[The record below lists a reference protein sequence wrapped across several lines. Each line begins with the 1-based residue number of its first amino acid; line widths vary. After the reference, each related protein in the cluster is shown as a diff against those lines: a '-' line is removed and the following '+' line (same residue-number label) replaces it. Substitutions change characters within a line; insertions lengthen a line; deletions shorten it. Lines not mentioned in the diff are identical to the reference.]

1 MRKLTIRRPM
11 CVICLLFISLMYA
24 MLLLCGGVDLKE
36 YERDNKSVEITGK
49 VTDKMFKNNEY
60 CLHIKCN
67 SKNRNSSKYIVYLK
81 SQNAFDFKIGQTIK
95 LKGRY
100 KNFSSPENDG
110 QFDSRKYYRIRGYEA
125 SIKGAT
131 VTHSGKKYSYIK
143 EWLFS
148 IKENTK
154 KVYFHYMG
162 ESEAGTLSAM
172 VLGDKTGLDAD
183 VKDLYQ
189 AAGISH
195 VLSLSGLHIAAV
207 GMCLFTLLRYT
218 GLHIIGASAI
228 STVVMTMYGLM
239 TGFSTST
246 IRALIMFILA
256 VIAKAIGR
264 TYDIMTGMS
273 LASILIIVENPYYV
287 YDSGFLLSVLSVSGI
302 SLIYPILLDITDF
315 FKTEKSAIY
324 EKTRQSICIS
334 LSTNL
339 ATLPVVF
346 NTFFKIS
353 RYSIFI
359 NIIVVPLMS
368 IILGIGIIVLIIA
381 NTVIRLKPFRV
392 ITRGLLFAAQK
403 IILLYSF
410 LCGNVSRLAGNY
422 WIVGKGE
429 SWQNVVYIILMIV
442 IVLGY
447 WSYVNQVRANDKNKD
462 ELRKK
467 MKIRETAL
475 IVISVFVLAFR
486 IKPELS
492 VNALSVG
499 QGACN
504 VIYGRDIPTIMVDGG
519 SSDVKDVYK
528 YRIRPFLLSNGISE
542 IDYLF
547 VTHPDTD
554 HISGVKELFSD
565 ELREVDVKHLFV
577 SVEEGIEEVLR
588 DEELFESEV
597 ISYLSVEG
605 FEKGLG
611 NRETIRDK
619 LTGKNSSNKRDDVEE
634 NRVDS
639 VDYVHVLA
647 KGDRIE
653 NGSIT
658 IECLSPENEGEEKS
672 KVHSLAGN
680 SGVKQAES
688 LNDMSL
694 VLKVTYE
701 KDMNHFTML
710 YTGDISS
717 TVEQA
722 LLSDLQIKDKL
733 ADIDY
738 LSVPHHGS
746 RFSSCEKFI
755 KTVNPKVSVISAGK
769 NNSYGHPHAEVL
781 KRLEEHGTEI
791 YRTDECGAI
800 ELRLK
805 KEEWRFRCMGEMKKY
820 QRNIN

>member
-1 MRKLTIRRPM
+1 
-11 CVICLLFISLMYA
+11 MY
-24 MLLLCGGVDLKE
+24 MVLLLCGGVDVKE
-36 YERDNKSVEITGK
+36 YKGDNKSVEITGK
-49 VTDKMFKNNEY
+49 VIDKMFKNNAY
-60 CLHIKCN
+60 CLHIKCKGKNKN
-67 SKNRNSSKYIVYLK
+67 SNKYIIYLK
-81 SQNAFDFKIGQTIK
+81 NQNAFDFKIGQTVK

-100 KNFSSPENDG
+100 QNFSRPENDG

-131 VTHSGKKYSYIK
+131 VTHSGKRYAYIK

-148 IKENTK
+148 VKENTK
-154 KVYFHYMG
+154 RVYFAYMD

-207 GMCLFTLLRYT
+207 GMCLFTILRYS
-218 GLHIIGASAI
+218 GLGLFGASMI
-228 STVVMTMYGLM
+228 SSAVMTMYGLM

-264 TYDIMTGMS
+264 TYDLMSGMC
-273 LASILIIVENPYYV
+273 LASILIIVENPYYIF
-287 YDSGFLLSVLSVSGI
+287 DSGFLLSVLSVSGI

-315 FKTEKSAIY
+315 FKKEKGAIY
-324 EKTRQSICIS
+324 EKTRKSICIS

-381 NTVIRLKPFRV
+381 NTVIKLKPFRV
-392 ITRGLLFAAQK
+392 ITRGLLFAEQK

-429 SWQNVVYIILMIV
+429 SWQNVVYIILMSAV
-442 IVLGY
+442 VLGY
-447 WSYVNQVRANDKNKD
+447 WIYVNQVRANDKNKD
-462 ELRKK
+462 ALRKR

-504 VIYGRDIPTIMVDGG
+504 VIYGRNIPTIMVDGG

-547 VTHPDTD
+547 VTHPDID
-554 HISGVKELFSD
+554 HISGVKELLSD
-565 ELREVDVKHLFV
+565 ELKEVNVKHQFV
-577 SVEEGIEEVLR
+577 SVEDGDSDNPEFVHI
-588 DEELFESEV
+588 
-597 ISYLSVEG
+597 IS
-605 FEKGLG
+605 
-611 NRETIRDK
+611 
-619 LTGKNSSNKRDDVEE
+619 
-634 NRVDS
+634 
-639 VDYVHVLA
+639 

-658 IECLSPENEGEEKS
+658 IECLSPENKGVLVPTGEGNKRE
-672 KVHSLAGN
+672 
-680 SGVKQAES
+680 ES

-694 VLKVTYE
+694 VLKVMYE
-701 KDMNHFTML
+701 NDKNHFSML

-717 TVEQA
+717 EVEQA
-722 LLSDLQIKDKL
+722 LINDSQIKDKL
-733 ADIDY
+733 KNIDY

-746 RFSSCEKFI
+746 KYSSSEQFI
-755 KTVNPKVSVISAGK
+755 NTVNPKVSVISSGK
-769 NNSYGHPHAEVL
+769 NNSYGHPHKETL
-781 KRLEEHGTEI
+781 ERLESVATSI
-791 YRTDECGAI
+791 YRTDELGQITCSC
-800 ELRLK
+800 K
-805 KEEWRFRCMGEMKKY
+805 
-820 QRNIN
+820 RNGPFTVRSVIRHK

>member
-1 MRKLTIRRPM
+1 
-11 CVICLLFISLMYA
+11 
-24 MLLLCGGVDLKE
+24 
-36 YERDNKSVEITGK
+36 
-49 VTDKMFKNNEY
+49 
-60 CLHIKCN
+60 
-67 SKNRNSSKYIVYLK
+67 
-81 SQNAFDFKIGQTIK
+81 
-95 LKGRY
+95 
-100 KNFSSPENDG
+100 
-110 QFDSRKYYRIRGYEA
+110 
-125 SIKGAT
+125 
-131 VTHSGKKYSYIK
+131 
-143 EWLFS
+143 
-148 IKENTK
+148 
-154 KVYFHYMG
+154 
-162 ESEAGTLSAM
+162 
-172 VLGDKTGLDAD
+172 
-183 VKDLYQ
+183 
-189 AAGISH
+189 
-195 VLSLSGLHIAAV
+195 
-207 GMCLFTLLRYT
+207 MCLFTILRYT
-218 GLHIIGASAI
+218 GLNIIGASMI
-228 STVVMTMYGLM
+228 SSAVMTMYGLM

-256 VIAKAIGR
+256 AIAKAIGR
-264 TYDIMTGMS
+264 TYDLMSGMC
-273 LASILIIVENPYYV
+273 LASILIIVENPYYIF
-287 YDSGFLLSVLSVSGI
+287 DSGFLLSVLSVSGI

-381 NTVIRLKPFRV
+381 NTVIKLKPFRV

-403 IILLYSF
+403 IIMLYSF

-547 VTHPDTD
+547 VTHPDMD
-554 HISGVKELFSD
+554 HISGVKELLSD
-565 ELREVDVKHLFV
+565 ELKEVNVKHQFV
-577 SVEEGIEEVLR
+577 SVEDGIEIIMGSKEKTGDGHSLSPR
-588 DEELFESEV
+588 NDEKT
-597 ISYLSVEG
+597 G
-605 FEKGLG
+605 FEKA
-611 NRETIRDK
+611 DF
-619 LTGKNSSNKRDDVEE
+619 
-634 NRVDS
+634 
-639 VDYVHVLA
+639 VHIIS

-658 IECLSPENEGEEKS
+658 IECLSPENKGVSVPGSEGNKRE
-672 KVHSLAGN
+672 
-680 SGVKQAES
+680 ES

-694 VLKVTYE
+694 VLKVMYE
-701 KDMNHFTML
+701 NDKNHFTML

-717 TVEQA
+717 EVEQA
-722 LLSDLQIKDKL
+722 LINDSQIKDKL
-733 ADIDY
+733 KNIDY

-746 RFSSCEKFI
+746 KYSSSEQFI
-755 KTVNPKVSVISAGK
+755 NTVNPKVSVISSGK
-769 NNSYGHPHAEVL
+769 NNSYGHPHKETL
-781 KRLEEHGTEI
+781 ERLESVATSI
-791 YRTDECGAI
+791 YRTDELGQITCSC
-800 ELRLK
+800 K
-805 KEEWRFRCMGEMKKY
+805 
-820 QRNIN
+820 RNGPFTVRNVIKQ

>member
-11 CVICLLFISLMYA
+11 CVICLLFISFMY
-24 MLLLCGGVDLKE
+24 MVLLLCGGVDVKE
-36 YERDNKSVEITGK
+36 YKGDNKSVEITGK
-49 VTDKMFKNNEY
+49 VTDKMFKNNAY
-60 CLHIKCN
+60 CLHIKCKGKNKN
-67 SKNRNSSKYIVYLK
+67 SNKYIIYLK
-81 SQNAFDFKIGQTIK
+81 NQNAFDFKIGQTVK

-100 KNFSSPENDG
+100 QNFSRPENDG

-131 VTHSGKKYSYIK
+131 VTHSGKRYSYIK
-143 EWLFS
+143 ERLFL
-148 IKENTK
+148 IKERTK
-154 KVYFHYMG
+154 KVYAAYMD

-207 GMCLFTLLRYT
+207 GMCLFTILRYS
-218 GLHIIGASAI
+218 GLGLFGASMI
-228 STVVMTMYGLM
+228 SSAVMTMYGIM

-264 TYDIMTGMS
+264 TYDLMSGMC
-273 LASILIIVENPYYV
+273 LASILIIVENPYYIF
-287 YDSGFLLSVLSVSGI
+287 DSGFLLSVLSVSGI

-315 FKTEKSAIY
+315 FKKEKGAIY
-324 EKTRQSICIS
+324 EKTRKSICIS

-381 NTVIRLKPFRV
+381 NTVIKLKPFRV
-392 ITRGLLFAAQK
+392 ITRGLLFTAQK
-403 IILLYSF
+403 IIMLYSF

-429 SWQNVVYIILMIV
+429 SWQNVVYIILMSV
-442 IVLGY
+442 VVFEY
-447 WSYVNQVRANDKNKD
+447 WSYVNRVRSNDKNKD

-467 MKIRETAL
+467 MKIKETAL

-547 VTHPDTD
+547 VTHPDMD
-554 HISGVKELFSD
+554 HISGVKELLSD
-565 ELREVDVKHLFV
+565 ELKEVNVKHQFV
-577 SVEEGIEEVLR
+577 SVE
-588 DEELFESEV
+588 D
-597 ISYLSVEG
+597 
-605 FEKGLG
+605 
-611 NRETIRDK
+611 
-619 LTGKNSSNKRDDVEE
+619 
-634 NRVDS
+634 VDS
-639 VDYVHVLA
+639 DNPEFVHIIS
-647 KGDRIE
+647 KGDKME

-658 IECLSPENEGEEKS
+658 IECLSPENKGVSVPGSEGNKRE
-672 KVHSLAGN
+672 
-680 SGVKQAES
+680 ES

-694 VLKVTYE
+694 VLKVMYE
-701 KDMNHFTML
+701 NDKNHFSML

-717 TVEQA
+717 EVEQA
-722 LLSDLQIKDKL
+722 LINDPQIKDKL
-733 ADIDY
+733 KNIDY

-746 RFSSCEKFI
+746 KYSSSEQFI
-755 KTVNPKVSVISAGK
+755 NTVNPKVSVISSGK
-769 NNSYGHPHAEVL
+769 NNSYGHPHKETL
-781 KRLEEHGTEI
+781 ERLELVDTSI
-791 YRTDECGAI
+791 YRTDELGQITCSC
-800 ELRLK
+800 K
-805 KEEWRFRCMGEMKKY
+805 
-820 QRNIN
+820 RNGPFTVRSVIRHK

>member
-1 MRKLTIRRPM
+1 
-11 CVICLLFISLMYA
+11 MY
-24 MLLLCGGVDLKE
+24 MVLLLCGGVDVKE
-36 YERDNKSVEITGK
+36 YKGDNKSVEITGK
-49 VTDKMFKNNEY
+49 VIDKMFKNNAY
-60 CLHIKCN
+60 CLHIKCKGKNKN
-67 SKNRNSSKYIVYLK
+67 SNKYIIYLK
-81 SQNAFDFKIGQTIK
+81 NQNAFDFKIGQTVK

-100 KNFSSPENDG
+100 QNFSRPENDG

-131 VTHSGKKYSYIK
+131 VIHSGKRYSYIK
-143 EWLFS
+143 ERLFL
-148 IKENTK
+148 IKERTK
-154 KVYFHYMG
+154 KVYAAYMD

-207 GMCLFTLLRYT
+207 GMCLFTILRYS
-218 GLHIIGASAI
+218 GLGLFGASMI
-228 STVVMTMYGLM
+228 SSAVMTMYGIM

-264 TYDIMTGMS
+264 TYDLMSGMC
-273 LASILIIVENPYYV
+273 LASILIIVENPYYIF
-287 YDSGFLLSVLSVSGI
+287 DSGFLLSVLSVSGI

-315 FKTEKSAIY
+315 FKKEKSAIY
-324 EKTRQSICIS
+324 EKTRKSICIS

-381 NTVIRLKPFRV
+381 NTVIKLKPFRV

-403 IILLYSF
+403 IIMLYSF

-429 SWQNVVYIILMIV
+429 SWQNVVYIILMSV
-442 IVLGY
+442 VVLGY
-447 WSYVNQVRANDKNKD
+447 WIYVNQVRANDKNKD
-462 ELRKK
+462 ALRKR

-547 VTHPDTD
+547 VTHPDID
-554 HISGVKELFSD
+554 HISGVKELLSD
-565 ELREVDVKHLFV
+565 ELKEVNVKHQFV
-577 SVEEGIEEVLR
+577 SVEDGIEIIMGSKEKTGDGHSLSPR
-588 DEELFESEV
+588 NDEKT
-597 ISYLSVEG
+597 G
-605 FEKGLG
+605 FEKA
-611 NRETIRDK
+611 EF
-619 LTGKNSSNKRDDVEE
+619 
-634 NRVDS
+634 
-639 VDYVHVLA
+639 VHIIS

-658 IECLSPENEGEEKS
+658 IECLSPENKGVSVPTGEG
-672 KVHSLAGN
+672 GN
-680 SGVKQAES
+680 SVSGSGGGTSVQGSGADKISES

-694 VLKVTYE
+694 VLKVMYE
-701 KDMNHFTML
+701 NDKNHFTML

-717 TVEQA
+717 EVEQV
-722 LLSDLQIKDKL
+722 LINDSQIKDKL
-733 ADIDY
+733 KNIDY

-746 RFSSCEKFI
+746 KYSSSEQFI
-755 KTVNPKVSVISAGK
+755 NTVNPKVSVISAGK
-769 NNSYGHPHAEVL
+769 NNSYGHPHNETL
-781 KRLEEHGTEI
+781 ERLESVDTSI
-791 YRTDECGAI
+791 YRTDELGQITCSCKGNGLFTVRSVI
-800 ELRLK
+800 K
-805 KEEWRFRCMGEMKKY
+805 
-820 QRNIN
+820 Q

>member
-11 CVICLLFISLMYA
+11 CVICLLFISFMY
-24 MLLLCGGVDLKE
+24 MVIVLCGGVDVKE
-36 YERDNKSVEITGK
+36 YSRDNKSVEITGK

-60 CLHIKCN
+60 CLRIKCK

-81 SQNAFDFKIGQTIK
+81 NQSAFDFKIGQTVK

-100 KNFSSPENDG
+100 KNFSRPENEG

-131 VTHSGKKYSYIK
+131 VTHSGKRYAYIK

-148 IKENTK
+148 VKENTK
-154 KVYFHYMG
+154 RVYFAYMD

-207 GMCLFTLLRYT
+207 GMCLFTILRYS
-218 GLHIIGASAI
+218 GLGLFGASMI
-228 STVVMTMYGLM
+228 SSAVMTMYGIM

-264 TYDIMTGMS
+264 TYDLMSGMC
-273 LASILIIVENPYYV
+273 LASILIIVENPYYIF
-287 YDSGFLLSVLSVSGI
+287 DSGFLLSVLSVSGI

-315 FKTEKSAIY
+315 FKKEKGAIY
-324 EKTRQSICIS
+324 EKTRKSICIS

-381 NTVIRLKPFRV
+381 NTVIKLKPFRV

-403 IILLYSF
+403 IIMLYSF

-429 SWQNVVYIILMIV
+429 SWQNIVYIILMIV
-442 IVLGY
+442 VVLGY
-447 WSYVNQVRANDKNKD
+447 WSYVNRVRSDDKNKD
-462 ELRKK
+462 ELRKR

-547 VTHPDTD
+547 VTHPDID
-554 HISGVKELFSD
+554 HISGVKELLSD
-565 ELREVDVKHLFV
+565 ELKEVNVKHQFV
-577 SVEEGIEEVLR
+577 SVE
-588 DEELFESEV
+588 D
-597 ISYLSVEG
+597 G
-605 FEKGLG
+605 FEKIMGSK
-611 NRETIRDK
+611 EK
-619 LTGKNSSNKRDDVEE
+619 TGDGHSLSPRNDEKTGFEKADF
-634 NRVDS
+634 
-639 VDYVHVLA
+639 VHIIS

-658 IECLSPENEGEEKS
+658 IECLSPENKGVSVPGSEG
-672 KVHSLAGN
+672 GN
-680 SGVKQAES
+680 LVSRSGGGTSVQGSGADKNSES
-688 LNDMSL
+688 LNDMSI
-694 VLKVTYE
+694 VLKVVYE
-701 KDMNHFTML
+701 NDKNHFSML

-717 TVEQA
+717 EVEQA
-722 LLSDLQIKDKL
+722 LINDSQIKDKL
-733 ADIDY
+733 KDIDY

-746 RFSSCEKFI
+746 KYSSSEQFI
-755 KTVNPKVSVISAGK
+755 NTVNPKVSVISSGK
-769 NNSYGHPHAEVL
+769 NNSYGHPHNETL
-781 KRLEEHGTEI
+781 ERLESVDTSI
-791 YRTDECGAI
+791 YRTDELGQITCSCKGNGLFTVRSVI
-800 ELRLK
+800 RHK
-805 KEEWRFRCMGEMKKY
+805 
-820 QRNIN
+820 

>member
-1 MRKLTIRRPM
+1 M
-11 CVICLLFISLMYA
+11 CVICLLFISFMYA
-24 MLLLCGGVDLKE
+24 VLLLCGGVDLKE

-49 VTDKMFKNNEY
+49 VTDKMFKNNAY
-60 CLHIKCN
+60 CLHIKCKGKNKN
-67 SKNRNSSKYIVYLK
+67 SNKYIIYLK
-81 SQNAFDFKIGQTIK
+81 NQNAFDFKIGQTVK

-100 KNFSSPENDG
+100 KNFSRPENDG

-131 VTHSGKKYSYIK
+131 VIHSGKRYAYIK

-148 IKENTK
+148 VKENTK
-154 KVYFHYMG
+154 RVYFAYMD

-207 GMCLFTLLRYT
+207 GMCLFTILRYS
-218 GLHIIGASAI
+218 GLGLFGASMI
-228 STVVMTMYGLM
+228 SSAVMTMYGIM

-264 TYDIMTGMS
+264 TYDLMSGMC
-273 LASILIIVENPYYV
+273 LASILIIVENPYYIF
-287 YDSGFLLSVLSVSGI
+287 DSGFLLSVLSVSGI

-315 FKTEKSAIY
+315 FKKEKGAIY
-324 EKTRQSICIS
+324 EKTRKSICIS

-381 NTVIRLKPFRV
+381 NTVIKLKPFRV

-403 IILLYSF
+403 IIMLYSF

-429 SWQNVVYIILMIV
+429 SWQNVVYIILMSGV
-442 IVLGY
+442 VLGY
-447 WSYVNQVRANDKNKD
+447 WSYVNRVRSNDKNKD

-554 HISGVKELFSD
+554 HISGVKELLSD
-565 ELREVDVKHLFV
+565 ELKEVNVKHQFV
-577 SVEEGIEEVLR
+577 SVE
-588 DEELFESEV
+588 D
-597 ISYLSVEG
+597 
-605 FEKGLG
+605 
-611 NRETIRDK
+611 
-619 LTGKNSSNKRDDVEE
+619 
-634 NRVDS
+634 VDS
-639 VDYVHVLA
+639 DNPEFVHIIS
-647 KGDRIE
+647 KGDKME

-658 IECLSPENEGEEKS
+658 IECLSPENKGVSVPGSEG
-672 KVHSLAGN
+672 GN
-680 SGVKQAES
+680 SVLGRGEGTSVQGSGADKSPES

-694 VLKVTYE
+694 VLKVMYE
-701 KDMNHFTML
+701 NDKNHFSML

-717 TVEQA
+717 EVEQA
-722 LLSDLQIKDKL
+722 LINDPQIKDKL
-733 ADIDY
+733 KNIDY

-746 RFSSCEKFI
+746 KYSSSEQFI
-755 KTVNPKVSVISAGK
+755 NTVNPKVSVISSGK
-769 NNSYGHPHAEVL
+769 NNSYGHPHNETL
-781 KRLEEHGTEI
+781 ERLESVDTSI
-791 YRTDECGAI
+791 YRTDELGQITCSC
-800 ELRLK
+800 K
-805 KEEWRFRCMGEMKKY
+805 
-820 QRNIN
+820 RNGPITVRSVIKQ

>member
-11 CVICLLFISLMYA
+11 CVICLLFISFMYA
-24 MLLLCGGVDLKE
+24 VLLLCGGVDLKE

-60 CLHIKCN
+60 CLRIKCK

-81 SQNAFDFKIGQTIK
+81 NQSAFDFKIGQTVK

-100 KNFSSPENDG
+100 KNFSRPENEG

-131 VTHSGKKYSYIK
+131 VTHSGKRYAYIK

-148 IKENTK
+148 VKENTK
-154 KVYFHYMG
+154 RVYFAYMD

-207 GMCLFTLLRYT
+207 GMCLFTILRYS
-218 GLHIIGASAI
+218 GLGLFGASMI
-228 STVVMTMYGLM
+228 SSAVMTMYGIM

-264 TYDIMTGMS
+264 TYDLMSGMC
-273 LASILIIVENPYYV
+273 LASILIIVENPYYIF
-287 YDSGFLLSVLSVSGI
+287 DSGFLLSVLSVSGI

-315 FKTEKSAIY
+315 FKKEKSAIY
-324 EKTRQSICIS
+324 EKTRKSICIS

-381 NTVIRLKPFRV
+381 NTVIKLKPFRV

-403 IILLYSF
+403 IIMLYSF

-442 IVLGY
+442 VVLGY
-447 WSYVNQVRANDKNKD
+447 WSYVNRVRSDDKNKD
-462 ELRKK
+462 ELRKR

-547 VTHPDTD
+547 VTHPDMD
-554 HISGVKELFSD
+554 HISGVKELLSD
-565 ELREVDVKHLFV
+565 ELKEVNVKHQFV
-577 SVEEGIEEVLR
+577 SVEDADSDNPEFVHI
-588 DEELFESEV
+588 
-597 ISYLSVEG
+597 IS
-605 FEKGLG
+605 
-611 NRETIRDK
+611 
-619 LTGKNSSNKRDDVEE
+619 
-634 NRVDS
+634 
-639 VDYVHVLA
+639 

-658 IECLSPENEGEEKS
+658 IECLSPENKGVSVPTGEGNKRE
-672 KVHSLAGN
+672 
-680 SGVKQAES
+680 ES

-694 VLKVTYE
+694 VLKVMYE
-701 KDMNHFTML
+701 NDKNHFTML

-717 TVEQA
+717 SVEQS
-722 LLSDLQIKDKL
+722 LVGETQIIDKL
-733 ADIDY
+733 KNIDY

-746 RFSSCEKFI
+746 KHSSSEQFI
-755 KTVNPKVSVISAGK
+755 NTVNPKVSVISAGK
-769 NNSYGHPHAEVL
+769 NNSYGHPHKETL
-781 KRLEEHGTEI
+781 ERLESVDTSI
-791 YRTDECGAI
+791 YRTDELGQITCSC
-800 ELRLK
+800 K
-805 KEEWRFRCMGEMKKY
+805 
-820 QRNIN
+820 RNGPFTVRSVIKQ

>member
-11 CVICLLFISLMYA
+11 CVICLLFISFMY
-24 MLLLCGGVDLKE
+24 MVIVLCGGVDLKE

-49 VTDKMFKNNEY
+49 VTDKMFKNNAY
-60 CLHIKCN
+60 CLHIKCKGKNKN
-67 SKNRNSSKYIVYLK
+67 SNKYIIYLK
-81 SQNAFDFKIGQTIK
+81 NQNAFDFKIGQTVK

-100 KNFSSPENDG
+100 QNFSRPENDG

-131 VTHSGKKYSYIK
+131 VTHSGKRYAYIK

-148 IKENTK
+148 VKENTK
-154 KVYFHYMG
+154 RVYFAYMD

-207 GMCLFTLLRYT
+207 GMCLFTILRYS
-218 GLHIIGASAI
+218 GLGLFGASMI
-228 STVVMTMYGLM
+228 SSAVMTMYGIM

-264 TYDIMTGMS
+264 TYDLMSGMC
-273 LASILIIVENPYYV
+273 LASILIIVENPYYIF
-287 YDSGFLLSVLSVSGI
+287 DSGFLLSVLSVSGI

-315 FKTEKSAIY
+315 FKKEKGAIY
-324 EKTRQSICIS
+324 EKTRKSICIS

-381 NTVIRLKPFRV
+381 NTVIKLKPFRV

-403 IILLYSF
+403 IIMLYSF

-429 SWQNVVYIILMIV
+429 SWQNVVYIILMSGV
-442 IVLGY
+442 VLGY

-504 VIYGRDIPTIMVDGG
+504 VIYGRGIPTIMVDGG

-547 VTHPDTD
+547 VTHPDID
-554 HISGVKELFSD
+554 HISGVKELLSD
-565 ELREVDVKHLFV
+565 ELKEVNVKHQFV
-577 SVEEGIEEVLR
+577 SVEDADSDNPEFVHI
-588 DEELFESEV
+588 
-597 ISYLSVEG
+597 IS
-605 FEKGLG
+605 
-611 NRETIRDK
+611 
-619 LTGKNSSNKRDDVEE
+619 
-634 NRVDS
+634 
-639 VDYVHVLA
+639 

-658 IECLSPENEGEEKS
+658 IDCLSPENKGVSVPGSEGNKRE
-672 KVHSLAGN
+672 
-680 SGVKQAES
+680 ES

-694 VLKVTYE
+694 VLKVMYE
-701 KDMNHFTML
+701 NDKNHFTML

-717 TVEQA
+717 EVEQS
-722 LLSDLQIKDKL
+722 LINNPQIKDKL
-733 ADIDY
+733 KNIDY

-746 RFSSCEKFI
+746 KYSSSEQFI
-755 KTVNPKVSVISAGK
+755 NTVNPKVSVISAGK
-769 NNSYGHPHAEVL
+769 NNSYGHPHKETL
-781 KRLEEHGTEI
+781 ERLESVATSI
-791 YRTDECGAI
+791 YRTDELGQITCSCKGNGLFTVRSVI
-800 ELRLK
+800 SNK
-805 KEEWRFRCMGEMKKY
+805 
-820 QRNIN
+820 

>member
-1 MRKLTIRRPM
+1 
-11 CVICLLFISLMYA
+11 MY
-24 MLLLCGGVDLKE
+24 MVLLLCGGVDVKE
-36 YERDNKSVEITGK
+36 YKGDNKSVEITGK
-49 VTDKMFKNNEY
+49 VTDKMFKNNAY
-60 CLHIKCN
+60 CLHIKCKGKNKN
-67 SKNRNSSKYIVYLK
+67 SNKYIIYLK
-81 SQNAFDFKIGQTIK
+81 NQNAFDFKIGQTVK

-100 KNFSSPENDG
+100 QNFSRPENDG

-131 VTHSGKKYSYIK
+131 VTHSGKRYSYIK
-143 EWLFS
+143 ERLFL
-148 IKENTK
+148 IKERTK
-154 KVYFHYMG
+154 KVYAAYMD

-207 GMCLFTLLRYT
+207 GMCLFTILRYS
-218 GLHIIGASAI
+218 GLGLFGASMI
-228 STVVMTMYGLM
+228 SSAVMTMYGIM

-264 TYDIMTGMS
+264 TYDLMSGMC
-273 LASILIIVENPYYV
+273 LASILIIVENPYYIF
-287 YDSGFLLSVLSVSGI
+287 DSGFLLSVLSVSGI

-315 FKTEKSAIY
+315 FKKEKGAIY
-324 EKTRQSICIS
+324 EKTRKSICIS

-381 NTVIRLKPFRV
+381 NTVIKLKPFRV
-392 ITRGLLFAAQK
+392 ITRGLLFTAQK
-403 IILLYSF
+403 IIMLYSF

-429 SWQNVVYIILMIV
+429 SWQNVVYIILMSV
-442 IVLGY
+442 VVFEY
-447 WSYVNQVRANDKNKD
+447 WSYVNRVRSNDKNKD

-467 MKIRETAL
+467 MKIKETAL

-547 VTHPDTD
+547 VTHPDMD
-554 HISGVKELFSD
+554 HISGVKELLSD
-565 ELREVDVKHLFV
+565 ELKEVNVKHQFV
-577 SVEEGIEEVLR
+577 SVE
-588 DEELFESEV
+588 D
-597 ISYLSVEG
+597 
-605 FEKGLG
+605 
-611 NRETIRDK
+611 
-619 LTGKNSSNKRDDVEE
+619 
-634 NRVDS
+634 VDS
-639 VDYVHVLA
+639 DNPEFVHIIS
-647 KGDRIE
+647 KGDKME

-658 IECLSPENEGEEKS
+658 IECLSPENKGVSVPGSEGNKRE
-672 KVHSLAGN
+672 
-680 SGVKQAES
+680 ES

-694 VLKVTYE
+694 VLKVMYE
-701 KDMNHFTML
+701 NDKNHFSML

-717 TVEQA
+717 EVEQA
-722 LLSDLQIKDKL
+722 LINDPQIKDKL
-733 ADIDY
+733 KNIDY

-746 RFSSCEKFI
+746 KYSSSEQFI
-755 KTVNPKVSVISAGK
+755 NTVNPKVSVISSGK
-769 NNSYGHPHAEVL
+769 NNSYGHPHKETL
-781 KRLEEHGTEI
+781 ERLELVDTSI
-791 YRTDECGAI
+791 YRTDELGQITCSC
-800 ELRLK
+800 K
-805 KEEWRFRCMGEMKKY
+805 
-820 QRNIN
+820 RNGPFTVRSVIRHK

>member
-11 CVICLLFISLMYA
+11 CVICLLFISFIYMV
-24 MLLLCGGVDLKE
+24 LLLCGGVDVKE
-36 YERDNKSVEITGK
+36 YSRDNKSVEITGK
-49 VTDKMFKNNEY
+49 VTDKMFKNNAY
-60 CLHIKCN
+60 CLHIKCKGKNKN
-67 SKNRNSSKYIVYLK
+67 SNKYIIYLK
-81 SQNAFDFKIGQTIK
+81 NQNAFDFKIGQTVK

-100 KNFSSPENDG
+100 KNFSRPENDG

-131 VTHSGKKYSYIK
+131 VTHSGKRYAYIK

-148 IKENTK
+148 VKENTK
-154 KVYFHYMG
+154 RVYFAYMD

-207 GMCLFTLLRYT
+207 GMCLFTILRYT
-218 GLHIIGASAI
+218 GLNIIGASMI
-228 STVVMTMYGLM
+228 SSAVMTMYGIM

-264 TYDIMTGMS
+264 TYDLMSGMC
-273 LASILIIVENPYYV
+273 LASILIIVENPYYIF
-287 YDSGFLLSVLSVSGI
+287 DSGFLLSVLSVSGI

-315 FKTEKSAIY
+315 FKKEKGAIY
-324 EKTRQSICIS
+324 EKTRKSICIS

-381 NTVIRLKPFRV
+381 NTVIKLKPFRV

-429 SWQNVVYIILMIV
+429 SWQNVVYIILMSV
-442 IVLGY
+442 VVLGY
-447 WSYVNQVRANDKNKD
+447 WIYVNQVRANDKNKD
-462 ELRKK
+462 ALRKK

-542 IDYLF
+542 IDYLY
-547 VTHPDTD
+547 VTHPDID
-554 HISGVKELFSD
+554 HISGVKELLSD
-565 ELREVDVKHLFV
+565 ESKEVNVKHQFV
-577 SVEEGIEEVLR
+577 SVE
-588 DEELFESEV
+588 D
-597 ISYLSVEG
+597 
-605 FEKGLG
+605 
-611 NRETIRDK
+611 
-619 LTGKNSSNKRDDVEE
+619 
-634 NRVDS
+634 VDS
-639 VDYVHVLA
+639 DNPEFVHIIS

-658 IECLSPENEGEEKS
+658 IECISPENKGVSVPGSEG
-672 KVHSLAGN
+672 GN
-680 SGVKQAES
+680 SVSGSGGDTSVQGSGADKSSES
-688 LNDMSL
+688 LNDMSI
-694 VLKVTYE
+694 VLKVMYE
-701 KDMNHFTML
+701 NDKNHFSML

-717 TVEQA
+717 EVEQA
-722 LLSDLQIKDKL
+722 LINDPQINDKL
-733 ADIDY
+733 KNIDY

-746 RFSSCEKFI
+746 KYSSCEQFI
-755 KTVNPKVSVISAGK
+755 SIVNPKVSVISAGK
-769 NNSYGHPHAEVL
+769 NNSYGHPHKETL
-781 KRLEEHGTEI
+781 ERLETVATSI
-791 YRTDECGAI
+791 YRTDELGQITCSC
-800 ELRLK
+800 K
-805 KEEWRFRCMGEMKKY
+805 
-820 QRNIN
+820 RNGPFTVRSVIKQ

>member
-11 CVICLLFISLMYA
+11 CVICLLFISFMY
-24 MLLLCGGVDLKE
+24 MVLLLCGGVDLKE

-60 CLHIKCN
+60 CLHMKCK

-81 SQNAFDFKIGQTIK
+81 NQSAFDFKIGQTVK

-100 KNFSSPENDG
+100 QNFSRPENDG

-131 VTHSGKKYSYIK
+131 VTHSGKRYAYIK

-148 IKENTK
+148 VKENTK
-154 KVYFHYMG
+154 RVYFAYMD

-207 GMCLFTLLRYT
+207 GMCLFTILRYS
-218 GLHIIGASAI
+218 GLGLFGASMI
-228 STVVMTMYGLM
+228 SSAVMTMYGIM

-264 TYDIMTGMS
+264 TYDLMSGMC
-273 LASILIIVENPYYV
+273 LASILIIVENPYYIF
-287 YDSGFLLSVLSVSGI
+287 DSGFLLSVLSVSGI

-315 FKTEKSAIY
+315 FKKEKGAIY
-324 EKTRQSICIS
+324 EKTRKSICIS

-381 NTVIRLKPFRV
+381 NTVIKLKPFRV

-403 IILLYSF
+403 IIMLYSF
-410 LCGNVSRLAGNY
+410 LCGNASRLAGNY

-429 SWQNVVYIILMIV
+429 SWQNVVYIILMSGV
-442 IVLGY
+442 VLGY
-447 WSYVNQVRANDKNKD
+447 WIYVNQVRANDKNKD
-462 ELRKK
+462 ALRKR

-547 VTHPDTD
+547 VTHPDID
-554 HISGVKELFSD
+554 HISGVKELLSD
-565 ELREVDVKHLFV
+565 ELKEVNVKHQFV
-577 SVEEGIEEVLR
+577 SVEDADSDKPEFVHI
-588 DEELFESEV
+588 
-597 ISYLSVEG
+597 IS
-605 FEKGLG
+605 
-611 NRETIRDK
+611 
-619 LTGKNSSNKRDDVEE
+619 
-634 NRVDS
+634 
-639 VDYVHVLA
+639 

-658 IECLSPENEGEEKS
+658 IECLSPENKGVSVPTGEG
-672 KVHSLAGN
+672 GN
-680 SGVKQAES
+680 SVSGSGGGTSVQGSGADKSPES

-694 VLKVTYE
+694 VLKVVYE
-701 KDMNHFTML
+701 NDRNHFSML

-717 TVEQA
+717 SVEQA
-722 LLSDLQIKDKL
+722 LINDSQIKDKL
-733 ADIDY
+733 KDIDY

-746 RFSSCEKFI
+746 KYSSSEQFI
-755 KTVNPKVSVISAGK
+755 NTVNPKVSVISAGK
-769 NNSYGHPHAEVL
+769 NNSYGHPHKETL
-781 KRLEEHGTEI
+781 ERLESVATSI
-791 YRTDECGAI
+791 YRTDELGQITCSC
-800 ELRLK
+800 K
-805 KEEWRFRCMGEMKKY
+805 
-820 QRNIN
+820 RNGPFTVRSVIRHK

>member
-1 MRKLTIRRPM
+1 
-11 CVICLLFISLMYA
+11 MY
-24 MLLLCGGVDLKE
+24 MVLLLCGGVDVKE
-36 YERDNKSVEITGK
+36 YSRDNKSVEITGK
-49 VTDKMFKNNEY
+49 VTDKMFKNNAY
-60 CLHIKCN
+60 CLHIKCKGKNKN
-67 SKNRNSSKYIVYLK
+67 SNKYIIYLK
-81 SQNAFDFKIGQTIK
+81 NQNAFDFKIGQTVK

-100 KNFSSPENDG
+100 QNFSRPENDG

-131 VTHSGKKYSYIK
+131 VTHSGKRYAYIK

-148 IKENTK
+148 VKENTK
-154 KVYFHYMG
+154 RVYFAYMD

-207 GMCLFTLLRYT
+207 GMCLFTILRYT
-218 GLHIIGASAI
+218 GLNIIGASMI
-228 STVVMTMYGLM
+228 SSAVMTMYGMM

-264 TYDIMTGMS
+264 TYDLMSGMC
-273 LASILIIVENPYYV
+273 LASILIIVENPYYIF
-287 YDSGFLLSVLSVSGI
+287 DSGFLLSVLSVSGI

-315 FKTEKSAIY
+315 FKKEKGAIY
-324 EKTRQSICIS
+324 EKTRKSICIS

-381 NTVIRLKPFRV
+381 NTVISLKPFRV

-403 IILLYSF
+403 IIMLYSF

-467 MKIRETAL
+467 MKIKETAL

-554 HISGVKELFSD
+554 HISGVKELLSD
-565 ELREVDVKHLFV
+565 ELKEVNVKHQFV
-577 SVEEGIEEVLR
+577 SVEDGIEIIMGSKEKTGDGHSLSPR
-588 DEELFESEV
+588 NDEKT
-597 ISYLSVEG
+597 G
-605 FEKGLG
+605 FEKA
-611 NRETIRDK
+611 DF
-619 LTGKNSSNKRDDVEE
+619 
-634 NRVDS
+634 
-639 VDYVHVLA
+639 VHIIS

-658 IECLSPENEGEEKS
+658 IECLSPENKGVSVPTGEG
-672 KVHSLAGN
+672 GN
-680 SGVKQAES
+680 SVSGSGGGTSVQGSGADKSPES

-694 VLKVTYE
+694 VLKVVYE
-701 KDMNHFTML
+701 NDRNHFSML

-717 TVEQA
+717 EVEQA
-722 LLSDLQIKDKL
+722 LINDSKIKDKL
-733 ADIDY
+733 KDIDY

-746 RFSSCEKFI
+746 KYSSCEQFVN
-755 KTVNPKVSVISAGK
+755 TVNPKVSVISAGR
-769 NNSYGHPHAEVL
+769 NNSYGHPHKETL
-781 KRLEEHGTEI
+781 ERLESVDTSI
-791 YRTDECGAI
+791 YRTDELGQITCCC
-800 ELRLK
+800 K
-805 KEEWRFRCMGEMKKY
+805 
-820 QRNIN
+820 RNGPFTVRSVIKQ

>member
-11 CVICLLFISLMYA
+11 CVICLLFISFMYA
-24 MLLLCGGVDLKE
+24 VLLLCGGVDLKE

-60 CLHIKCN
+60 CLRIKCK

-81 SQNAFDFKIGQTIK
+81 NQSAFDFKIGQTVK

-100 KNFSSPENDG
+100 KNFSRPENEG

-131 VTHSGKKYSYIK
+131 VTHSGKRYAYIK

-148 IKENTK
+148 VKENTK
-154 KVYFHYMG
+154 RVYFAYMD

-207 GMCLFTLLRYT
+207 GMCLFTILRYS
-218 GLHIIGASAI
+218 GLGLFGASMI
-228 STVVMTMYGLM
+228 SSAVMTMYGIM

-264 TYDIMTGMS
+264 TYDLMSGMC
-273 LASILIIVENPYYV
+273 LASILIIVENPYYIF
-287 YDSGFLLSVLSVSGI
+287 DSGFLLSVLSVSGI

-315 FKTEKSAIY
+315 FKKEKSAIY
-324 EKTRQSICIS
+324 EKTRKSICIS

-381 NTVIRLKPFRV
+381 NTVIKLKPFRV

-403 IILLYSF
+403 IIMLYSF

-442 IVLGY
+442 VVLGY
-447 WSYVNQVRANDKNKD
+447 WSYVNRVRSDDKNKD
-462 ELRKK
+462 ELRKR

-547 VTHPDTD
+547 VTHPDID
-554 HISGVKELFSD
+554 HISGVKELLSD
-565 ELREVDVKHLFV
+565 ELKEVNVKHQFV
-577 SVEEGIEEVLR
+577 SVEDADSDNPEFVHI
-588 DEELFESEV
+588 
-597 ISYLSVEG
+597 IS
-605 FEKGLG
+605 
-611 NRETIRDK
+611 
-619 LTGKNSSNKRDDVEE
+619 
-634 NRVDS
+634 
-639 VDYVHVLA
+639 

-658 IECLSPENEGEEKS
+658 IECLSPENKGVSVPTGEGNKRE
-672 KVHSLAGN
+672 
-680 SGVKQAES
+680 ES

-694 VLKVTYE
+694 VLKVMYE
-701 KDMNHFTML
+701 NDKNHFTML

-717 TVEQA
+717 SVEQS
-722 LLSDLQIKDKL
+722 LVGETQIIDKL
-733 ADIDY
+733 KNIDY

-746 RFSSCEKFI
+746 KHSSSEQFI
-755 KTVNPKVSVISAGK
+755 NTVNPKVSVISAGK
-769 NNSYGHPHAEVL
+769 NNSYGHPHKETL
-781 KRLEEHGTEI
+781 ERLESVDTSI
-791 YRTDECGAI
+791 YRTDELGQITCSC
-800 ELRLK
+800 K
-805 KEEWRFRCMGEMKKY
+805 
-820 QRNIN
+820 RNGPFTVRSVIKQ

>member
-1 MRKLTIRRPM
+1 
-11 CVICLLFISLMYA
+11 MY
-24 MLLLCGGVDLKE
+24 MVLVLCGGVDLKE

-60 CLHIKCN
+60 CLHIKCK

-81 SQNAFDFKIGQTIK
+81 NQSAFDFKIGQTVK

-100 KNFSSPENDG
+100 KNFSRPENEG

-125 SIKGAT
+125 SIKDAT
-131 VTHSGKKYSYIK
+131 VTHSGKRYAYIK

-148 IKENTK
+148 VKENTK
-154 KVYFHYMG
+154 RVYFAYMD

-207 GMCLFTLLRYT
+207 GMCLFTILRYA
-218 GLHIIGASAI
+218 GLNIIGASMI
-228 STVVMTMYGLM
+228 SSAVMTMYGLM

-264 TYDIMTGMS
+264 TYDLMSGMC
-273 LASILIIVENPYYV
+273 LASILIIVENPYYIF
-287 YDSGFLLSVLSVSGI
+287 DSGFLLSVLSVSGI

-315 FKTEKSAIY
+315 FKKEKSAIY
-324 EKTRQSICIS
+324 EKTRKSICIS

-381 NTVIRLKPFRV
+381 NTVIKLKPFRV

-403 IILLYSF
+403 IIMLYSF

-442 IVLGY
+442 VVLGY
-447 WSYVNQVRANDKNKD
+447 WSYVNRVRSDDKNKD
-462 ELRKK
+462 ELRKR

-547 VTHPDTD
+547 VTHPDID
-554 HISGVKELFSD
+554 HISGVKELLSD
-565 ELREVDVKHLFV
+565 ELKEVNVKHQFV
-577 SVEEGIEEVLR
+577 SVEDGIEIIMGSKEKTGDGHSLSPR
-588 DEELFESEV
+588 NDEKT
-597 ISYLSVEG
+597 G
-605 FEKGLG
+605 FEKA
-611 NRETIRDK
+611 DF
-619 LTGKNSSNKRDDVEE
+619 
-634 NRVDS
+634 
-639 VDYVHVLA
+639 VHIIS

-658 IECLSPENEGEEKS
+658 IECLSPENKGVSVPTGEG
-672 KVHSLAGN
+672 GN
-680 SGVKQAES
+680 SVSGSGGGTSLQGSVADKSSES

-694 VLKVTYE
+694 VLKVMYE
-701 KDMNHFTML
+701 NDKNHFSML

-717 TVEQA
+717 EVEQA
-722 LLSDLQIKDKL
+722 LINDSQIKDKL
-733 ADIDY
+733 KNIDY

-746 RFSSCEKFI
+746 KYSSSEQFI
-755 KTVNPKVSVISAGK
+755 NTVNPKVSVISAGK
-769 NNSYGHPHAEVL
+769 NNSYGHPHKETL
-781 KRLEEHGTEI
+781 ERLESVATSI
-791 YRTDECGAI
+791 YRTDELGQITCSC
-800 ELRLK
+800 K
-805 KEEWRFRCMGEMKKY
+805 
-820 QRNIN
+820 RNGPFTVRSVIKQ

>member
-1 MRKLTIRRPM
+1 M
-11 CVICLLFISLMYA
+11 CVICLLFISFIYMV
-24 MLLLCGGVDLKE
+24 LLLCGGVDVKE
-36 YERDNKSVEITGK
+36 YKGDNKSVEITGK

-60 CLHIKCN
+60 CLHIKCK

-81 SQNAFDFKIGQTIK
+81 NQSAFDFKIGQTVK

-100 KNFSSPENDG
+100 KNFSRPENEG

-125 SIKGAT
+125 SIKDAT
-131 VTHSGKKYSYIK
+131 VTHSGKRYAYIK

-148 IKENTK
+148 VKENTK
-154 KVYFHYMG
+154 RVYFAYMD

-207 GMCLFTLLRYT
+207 GMCLFTILRYT
-218 GLHIIGASAI
+218 GLNIIGASMI
-228 STVVMTMYGLM
+228 SSAVMTMYGLM

-264 TYDIMTGMS
+264 TYDLMSGMC
-273 LASILIIVENPYYV
+273 LASILIIVENPYYIF
-287 YDSGFLLSVLSVSGI
+287 DSGFLLSVLSVSGI

-315 FKTEKSAIY
+315 FKKEKSAIY
-324 EKTRQSICIS
+324 EKTRKSICIS

-381 NTVIRLKPFRV
+381 NTVIKLKPFRV

-403 IILLYSF
+403 IIMLYSF

-422 WIVGKGE
+422 WIAGKGE

-442 IVLGY
+442 VVLGY
-447 WSYVNQVRANDKNKD
+447 WSYVNRVRSNDKNKD

-547 VTHPDTD
+547 VTHPDMD
-554 HISGVKELFSD
+554 HISGVKELLSD
-565 ELREVDVKHLFV
+565 ELKEVNVKHQFV
-577 SVEEGIEEVLR
+577 SVEDADSDNPEFVHI
-588 DEELFESEV
+588 
-597 ISYLSVEG
+597 IS
-605 FEKGLG
+605 
-611 NRETIRDK
+611 
-619 LTGKNSSNKRDDVEE
+619 
-634 NRVDS
+634 
-639 VDYVHVLA
+639 

-658 IECLSPENEGEEKS
+658 IECLSPENEGES
-672 KVHSLAGN
+672 KGGDNLRAVS
-680 SGVKQAES
+680 SGVKLLDTDIEANQQKSGRGKQAES

-694 VLKVTYE
+694 VLKVTY
-701 KDMNHFTML
+701 KTDKKHFTML

-717 TVEQA
+717 SVEQS
-722 LLSDLQIKDKL
+722 LVGETQIIDKL
-733 ADIDY
+733 KNIDY

-746 RFSSCEKFI
+746 KYSSSEQFVN
-755 KTVNPKVSVISAGK
+755 TVNPKVSVISAGK
-769 NNSYGHPHAEVL
+769 NNSYGHPHKETL
-781 KRLEEHGTEI
+781 ERLESVATSI
-791 YRTDECGAI
+791 YRTDELGQITCSC
-800 ELRLK
+800 K
-805 KEEWRFRCMGEMKKY
+805 
-820 QRNIN
+820 RNGPFTVRSVIRHK

>member
-11 CVICLLFISLMYA
+11 CVICLLFISFMYA
-24 MLLLCGGVDLKE
+24 VLLLCGGVDLKE

-49 VTDKMFKNNEY
+49 VTDKMFKNNAY
-60 CLHIKCN
+60 CLHIKCKGKNKN
-67 SKNRNSSKYIVYLK
+67 SNKYIIYLK
-81 SQNAFDFKIGQTIK
+81 NQNAFDFKIGQTVK

-100 KNFSSPENDG
+100 QNFSRPENDG

-131 VTHSGKKYSYIK
+131 VTHSGKRYAYIK

-148 IKENTK
+148 VKENTK
-154 KVYFHYMG
+154 RVYFAYMD

-207 GMCLFTLLRYT
+207 GMCLFTILRYT
-218 GLHIIGASAI
+218 GLGLFGASMI
-228 STVVMTMYGLM
+228 SSAVMTMYGLM

-264 TYDIMTGMS
+264 TYDLMSGMC

-381 NTVIRLKPFRV
+381 NTVIKLKPFRV

-403 IILLYSF
+403 IIMLYSF

-429 SWQNVVYIILMIV
+429 SWQNVVYIILMSGV
-442 IVLGY
+442 VLGY
-447 WSYVNQVRANDKNKD
+447 WSYVNRVRSDDKNKD
-462 ELRKK
+462 ELRKR

-547 VTHPDTD
+547 VTHPDMD
-554 HISGVKELFSD
+554 HISGVKELLSD
-565 ELREVDVKHLFV
+565 ELKEVNVKHQFV
-577 SVEEGIEEVLR
+577 SVEDGLEIIMGSKEKTGDGHSLSPR
-588 DEELFESEV
+588 NDEKT
-597 ISYLSVEG
+597 G
-605 FEKGLG
+605 FEKA
-611 NRETIRDK
+611 DF
-619 LTGKNSSNKRDDVEE
+619 
-634 NRVDS
+634 
-639 VDYVHVLA
+639 VHIIS

-658 IECLSPENEGEEKS
+658 IECLSPENKGVSVPESEG
-672 KVHSLAGN
+672 GN
-680 SGVKQAES
+680 SVLGRGEGTSVQGSGADKISES

-694 VLKVTYE
+694 VLKVMYE
-701 KDMNHFTML
+701 NDKNHFTML

-717 TVEQA
+717 SVEQS
-722 LLSDLQIKDKL
+722 LINDPQIKDKL
-733 ADIDY
+733 KNIDY

-746 RFSSCEKFI
+746 KYSSSEQFI
-755 KTVNPKVSVISAGK
+755 NTVNPKVSVISSGK
-769 NNSYGHPHAEVL
+769 NNSYGHPHKETL
-781 KRLEEHGTEI
+781 ERLESVATSI
-791 YRTDECGAI
+791 YRTDELGQITCSC
-800 ELRLK
+800 K
-805 KEEWRFRCMGEMKKY
+805 
-820 QRNIN
+820 RNGPFTVRSVIRHK

>member
-1 MRKLTIRRPM
+1 M
-11 CVICLLFISLMYA
+11 CVICLLFISFMYA
-24 MLLLCGGVDLKE
+24 VLLLCGGVDLKE

-49 VTDKMFKNNEY
+49 VTDKMFKNNAY
-60 CLHIKCN
+60 CLHIKCKGKNKN
-67 SKNRNSSKYIVYLK
+67 SNKYIIYLK
-81 SQNAFDFKIGQTIK
+81 NQNAFDFKIGQTVK

-100 KNFSSPENDG
+100 KNFSRPENDG

-131 VTHSGKKYSYIK
+131 VTHSGKRYSYIK
-143 EWLFS
+143 ERLFL
-148 IKENTK
+148 IKERTK
-154 KVYFHYMG
+154 KVYAAYMD

-207 GMCLFTLLRYT
+207 GMCLFTILRYT
-218 GLHIIGASAI
+218 GLNIIGASMI
-228 STVVMTMYGLM
+228 SSAVMTMYGIM

-264 TYDIMTGMS
+264 TYDLMSGMC
-273 LASILIIVENPYYV
+273 LASILIIVENPYYIF
-287 YDSGFLLSVLSVSGI
+287 DSGFLLSVLSVSGI

-315 FKTEKSAIY
+315 FKKEKGAIY
-324 EKTRQSICIS
+324 EKTRKSICIS

-381 NTVIRLKPFRV
+381 NTVIKLKPFRV

-429 SWQNVVYIILMIV
+429 NWQNVVYIILMSV
-442 IVLGY
+442 VVLEY
-447 WSYVNQVRANDKNKD
+447 WIYVNQVRANDKNKD
-462 ELRKK
+462 ALRKK

-554 HISGVKELFSD
+554 HISGVKELLSD
-565 ELREVDVKHLFV
+565 ELKEVNVKHQFV
-577 SVEEGIEEVLR
+577 SVE
-588 DEELFESEV
+588 D
-597 ISYLSVEG
+597 G
-605 FEKGLG
+605 FEKIMGSK
-611 NRETIRDK
+611 EK
-619 LTGKNSSNKRDDVEE
+619 TGDGHSLSPRNDEKTGFEKADF
-634 NRVDS
+634 
-639 VDYVHVLA
+639 VHIIS

-658 IECLSPENEGEEKS
+658 IECLSPENKGVSVPTGEG
-672 KVHSLAGN
+672 GN
-680 SGVKQAES
+680 SVSGSGGGTSVQGSGADKISES

-694 VLKVTYE
+694 VLKVMYE
-701 KDMNHFTML
+701 NDKNHFTML

-717 TVEQA
+717 SVEQS
-722 LLSDLQIKDKL
+722 LVGETQIIDKL
-733 ADIDY
+733 KNIDY

-746 RFSSCEKFI
+746 KYSSSEQFI
-755 KTVNPKVSVISAGK
+755 NTVNPKVSVISSGK
-769 NNSYGHPHAEVL
+769 NNSYGHPHKETL
-781 KRLEEHGTEI
+781 ERLESVDTSI
-791 YRTDECGAI
+791 YRTDELGQITCSC
-800 ELRLK
+800 K
-805 KEEWRFRCMGEMKKY
+805 
-820 QRNIN
+820 RNGPFTVRSVIRHK

>member
-11 CVICLLFISLMYA
+11 CVICLLFISFMY
-24 MLLLCGGVDLKE
+24 MVLVLCGGVDLKE

-60 CLHIKCN
+60 CLHIKCK

-81 SQNAFDFKIGQTIK
+81 NQSAFDFKIGQTVK

-100 KNFSSPENDG
+100 KNFSRPENEG

-131 VTHSGKKYSYIK
+131 VTHSGKRYAYIK

-148 IKENTK
+148 VKENTK
-154 KVYFHYMG
+154 RVYFAYMD

-207 GMCLFTLLRYT
+207 GMCLFTILRYS
-218 GLHIIGASAI
+218 GLGLFGASMI
-228 STVVMTMYGLM
+228 SSAVMTMYGLM

-264 TYDIMTGMS
+264 TYDLMSGMC
-273 LASILIIVENPYYV
+273 LASILIIVENPYYIF
-287 YDSGFLLSVLSVSGI
+287 DSGFLLSVLSVSGI

-315 FKTEKSAIY
+315 FKKEKGAIY
-324 EKTRQSICIS
+324 EKTRKSICIS

-381 NTVIRLKPFRV
+381 NTVIKLKPFRV
-392 ITRGLLFAAQK
+392 ITRGLLFAEQK

-429 SWQNVVYIILMIV
+429 SWQNVVYIMLMIAV
-442 IVLGY
+442 VLEY
-447 WSYVNQVRANDKNKD
+447 WIYVNQVRANDKNKD
-462 ELRKK
+462 ALRKR

-547 VTHPDTD
+547 VTHPDMD
-554 HISGVKELFSD
+554 HISGVKELLSD
-565 ELREVDVKHLFV
+565 ELKEVNVKHQFV
-577 SVEEGIEEVLR
+577 SVEDGIEIIMGSKEKTGDGHSLSPR
-588 DEELFESEV
+588 NDEKT
-597 ISYLSVEG
+597 G
-605 FEKGLG
+605 FEKA
-611 NRETIRDK
+611 DF
-619 LTGKNSSNKRDDVEE
+619 
-634 NRVDS
+634 
-639 VDYVHVLA
+639 VHIIS

-658 IECLSPENEGEEKS
+658 IECLSPENKGVSVPTGEG
-672 KVHSLAGN
+672 GN
-680 SGVKQAES
+680 SVSGSGGGTSVQGSGADKISES

-694 VLKVTYE
+694 VLKVMYE
-701 KDMNHFTML
+701 NDKNHFTML

-717 TVEQA
+717 EVEQV
-722 LLSDLQIKDKL
+722 LINDSQIKDKL
-733 ADIDY
+733 KNIDY

-746 RFSSCEKFI
+746 KYSSSEQFI
-755 KTVNPKVSVISAGK
+755 NTVNPKVSVISAGK
-769 NNSYGHPHAEVL
+769 NNSYGHPHKETL
-781 KRLEEHGTEI
+781 ERLELVDTSI
-791 YRTDECGAI
+791 YRTDELGQITCSC
-800 ELRLK
+800 K
-805 KEEWRFRCMGEMKKY
+805 
-820 QRNIN
+820 RNGPFTVRSVIIKQ

>member
-1 MRKLTIRRPM
+1 M
-11 CVICLLFISLMYA
+11 
-24 MLLLCGGVDLKE
+24 
-36 YERDNKSVEITGK
+36 
-49 VTDKMFKNNEY
+49 
-60 CLHIKCN
+60 
-67 SKNRNSSKYIVYLK
+67 
-81 SQNAFDFKIGQTIK
+81 
-95 LKGRY
+95 
-100 KNFSSPENDG
+100 
-110 QFDSRKYYRIRGYEA
+110 
-125 SIKGAT
+125 
-131 VTHSGKKYSYIK
+131 
-143 EWLFS
+143 
-148 IKENTK
+148 KENTK
-154 KVYFHYMG
+154 RVYFAYMD

-207 GMCLFTLLRYT
+207 GMCLFTILRYS
-218 GLHIIGASAI
+218 GLGLFGASMI
-228 STVVMTMYGLM
+228 SSAVMTMYGIM

-264 TYDIMTGMS
+264 TYDLMSGMC
-273 LASILIIVENPYYV
+273 LASILIIVENPYYIF
-287 YDSGFLLSVLSVSGI
+287 DSGFLLSVLSVSGI

-315 FKTEKSAIY
+315 FKKEKCAIY
-324 EKTRQSICIS
+324 EKTRKSICIS

-381 NTVIRLKPFRV
+381 NTVIKLKPFRV

-403 IILLYSF
+403 IIMLYSF

-429 SWQNVVYIILMIV
+429 SWQNVVYIILMSAV
-442 IVLGY
+442 VLGY
-447 WSYVNQVRANDKNKD
+447 WIYVNQVRANDKNKD
-462 ELRKK
+462 ALRKR

-547 VTHPDTD
+547 VTHPDMD
-554 HISGVKELFSD
+554 HISGVKELLSD
-565 ELREVDVKHLFV
+565 ELKEVNVKHQFV
-577 SVEEGIEEVLR
+577 SVEDGLEIIMGSKEKTGDGHSLSSR
-588 DEELFESEV
+588 NDEKT
-597 ISYLSVEG
+597 G
-605 FEKGLG
+605 FEKA
-611 NRETIRDK
+611 DF
-619 LTGKNSSNKRDDVEE
+619 
-634 NRVDS
+634 
-639 VDYVHVLA
+639 VHIIS

-658 IECLSPENEGEEKS
+658 IECLSPENKGVLVPTGEGNKRE
-672 KVHSLAGN
+672 
-680 SGVKQAES
+680 ES

-694 VLKVTYE
+694 VLKVMYE
-701 KDMNHFTML
+701 NDKNHFSML

-717 TVEQA
+717 ELEQA
-722 LLSDLQIKDKL
+722 LINDSQIKDKL
-733 ADIDY
+733 KNIDY

-746 RFSSCEKFI
+746 KYSSSEQFI
-755 KTVNPKVSVISAGK
+755 NTVNPKVSVISAGK
-769 NNSYGHPHAEVL
+769 NNSYGHPHNETL
-781 KRLEEHGTEI
+781 ERLESVDTSI
-791 YRTDECGAI
+791 YRTDELGQITCSC
-800 ELRLK
+800 K
-805 KEEWRFRCMGEMKKY
+805 
-820 QRNIN
+820 RNGPFTVRSVIMQ

>member
-1 MRKLTIRRPM
+1 M
-11 CVICLLFISLMYA
+11 CVICLLFVSFMY
-24 MLLLCGGVDLKE
+24 MGFVLCGGVDLKE

-49 VTDKMFKNNEY
+49 VTDKMFKNNAY
-60 CLHIKCN
+60 CLHIKCK

-81 SQNAFDFKIGQTIK
+81 NQSAFDFKIGQTVK

-100 KNFSSPENDG
+100 KNFSRPENDG

-131 VTHSGKKYSYIK
+131 VTHSGKRYAYIK

-148 IKENTK
+148 VKENTK
-154 KVYFHYMG
+154 RVYFAYMD

-207 GMCLFTLLRYT
+207 GMCLFTILRYT
-218 GLHIIGASAI
+218 GLNIIGASMI
-228 STVVMTMYGLM
+228 SSAVMTMYGIM

-264 TYDIMTGMS
+264 TYDLMSGMC
-273 LASILIIVENPYYV
+273 LASILIIVENPYYIF
-287 YDSGFLLSVLSVSGI
+287 DSGFLLSVLSVSGI

-315 FKTEKSAIY
+315 FKKEKGAIY
-324 EKTRQSICIS
+324 EKTRKSICIS

-381 NTVIRLKPFRV
+381 NTVIKLKPFRV

-403 IILLYSF
+403 IIMLYSF
-410 LCGNVSRLAGNY
+410 LCGSVWRLAGNY

-462 ELRKK
+462 ALRKR

-547 VTHPDTD
+547 VTHPDMD
-554 HISGVKELFSD
+554 HISGVKELLSD
-565 ELREVDVKHLFV
+565 ELKEVNVKHQFV
-577 SVEEGIEEVLR
+577 SVE
-588 DEELFESEV
+588 D
-597 ISYLSVEG
+597 G
-605 FEKGLG
+605 FEKIMGSK
-611 NRETIRDK
+611 EK
-619 LTGKNSSNKRDDVEE
+619 TGDGHSLSPRNDEKTGFEKADF
-634 NRVDS
+634 
-639 VDYVHVLA
+639 VHIIS

-658 IECLSPENEGEEKS
+658 IECLSPENKGVSVPTGEG
-672 KVHSLAGN
+672 GN
-680 SGVKQAES
+680 SVSGSGGGTSVQGSGADKISES

-694 VLKVTYE
+694 VLKVMYE
-701 KDMNHFTML
+701 NDKNHFTML

-717 TVEQA
+717 EVEQV
-722 LLSDLQIKDKL
+722 LINDSQIKDKL
-733 ADIDY
+733 KNIDY

-746 RFSSCEKFI
+746 KYSSSEQFI
-755 KTVNPKVSVISAGK
+755 NTVNPKVSVISAGK
-769 NNSYGHPHAEVL
+769 NNSYGHPHKETL
-781 KRLEEHGTEI
+781 ERLESVATSI
-791 YRTDECGAI
+791 YRTDELGQITCSC
-800 ELRLK
+800 K
-805 KEEWRFRCMGEMKKY
+805 
-820 QRNIN
+820 RNGPFTVRSVIKQ

>member
-1 MRKLTIRRPM
+1 
-11 CVICLLFISLMYA
+11 MY
-24 MLLLCGGVDLKE
+24 MVLLLCGGVDVKE
-36 YERDNKSVEITGK
+36 YKGDNKSVEITGK
-49 VTDKMFKNNEY
+49 VTDKMFKNNAY
-60 CLHIKCN
+60 CLHIKCK

-81 SQNAFDFKIGQTIK
+81 NQSAFDFKIGQTVK

-100 KNFSSPENDG
+100 QNFSRPENEG

-131 VTHSGKKYSYIK
+131 VTHSGKRYAYIK

-148 IKENTK
+148 VKENTK
-154 KVYFHYMG
+154 RVYFAYMD

-207 GMCLFTLLRYT
+207 GMCLFTILRYS
-218 GLHIIGASAI
+218 GLGLFGASMI
-228 STVVMTMYGLM
+228 SSAVMTMYGIM

-264 TYDIMTGMS
+264 TYDLMSGMC
-273 LASILIIVENPYYV
+273 LASILIIVENPYYIF
-287 YDSGFLLSVLSVSGI
+287 DSGFLLSVLSVSGI

-315 FKTEKSAIY
+315 FKKEKCAIY
-324 EKTRQSICIS
+324 EKTRKSICIS

-381 NTVIRLKPFRV
+381 NTVIKLKPFRV

-403 IILLYSF
+403 IIMLYSF

-429 SWQNVVYIILMIV
+429 SWQNVVYIILMSFV
-442 IVLGY
+442 VLGY
-447 WSYVNQVRANDKNKD
+447 WIYVNQVRTNDKNKD
-462 ELRKK
+462 ALRKK

-504 VIYGRDIPTIMVDGG
+504 VIYGRNIPTIMVDGG

-547 VTHPDTD
+547 VTHPDID
-554 HISGVKELFSD
+554 HISGVKELLSD
-565 ELREVDVKHLFV
+565 ESKEVKVKHQFV
-577 SVEEGIEEVLR
+577 SVEDGIEIIMGSKEKTGDGHSLSPHN
-588 DEELFESEV
+588 DEKT
-597 ISYLSVEG
+597 G
-605 FEKGLG
+605 FEKA
-611 NRETIRDK
+611 DF
-619 LTGKNSSNKRDDVEE
+619 
-634 NRVDS
+634 
-639 VDYVHVLA
+639 VHIIS

-658 IECLSPENEGEEKS
+658 IECLSPENKGVSVPTGEG
-672 KVHSLAGN
+672 GN
-680 SGVKQAES
+680 SVSGSGGGTSVQGSGADKSPES

-694 VLKVTYE
+694 VLKVVYE
-701 KDMNHFTML
+701 NDRNHFSML

-717 TVEQA
+717 EVEQA
-722 LLSDLQIKDKL
+722 LIYDSQIKDKL
-733 ADIDY
+733 KDIDY

-746 RFSSCEKFI
+746 KYSSSEQFI
-755 KTVNPKVSVISAGK
+755 NTVNPKVSVISSGK
-769 NNSYGHPHAEVL
+769 NNSYGHPHKETL
-781 KRLEEHGTEI
+781 ERLESVATSI
-791 YRTDECGAI
+791 YRTDELGQITCSC
-800 ELRLK
+800 K
-805 KEEWRFRCMGEMKKY
+805 
-820 QRNIN
+820 RNGPFTVRSVIRHK

>member
-1 MRKLTIRRPM
+1 
-11 CVICLLFISLMYA
+11 MY
-24 MLLLCGGVDLKE
+24 MVLVLCGGVDLKE

-49 VTDKMFKNNEY
+49 VTDKMFKNNAY
-60 CLHIKCN
+60 CLHIKCKGKNKN
-67 SKNRNSSKYIVYLK
+67 SNKYIIYLK
-81 SQNAFDFKIGQTIK
+81 NQNAFDFKIGQTVK

-100 KNFSSPENDG
+100 QNFSRPENDG

-131 VTHSGKKYSYIK
+131 VTHSGKRYSYIK
-143 EWLFS
+143 ERLFL
-148 IKENTK
+148 IKERTK
-154 KVYFHYMG
+154 KVYAAYMD

-207 GMCLFTLLRYT
+207 GMCLFTILRYS
-218 GLHIIGASAI
+218 GLGLFGASMI
-228 STVVMTMYGLM
+228 SSAVMTMYGLM

-264 TYDIMTGMS
+264 TYDLMSGMC
-273 LASILIIVENPYYV
+273 LASILIIVENPYYIF
-287 YDSGFLLSVLSVSGI
+287 DSGFLLSVLSVSGI

-315 FKTEKSAIY
+315 FKKEKSAIY
-324 EKTRQSICIS
+324 EKTRKSICIS

-381 NTVIRLKPFRV
+381 NTVIKLKPFRV

-410 LCGNVSRLAGNY
+410 LCGNVSRFAGNY

-429 SWQNVVYIILMIV
+429 SWQNVVYIILMSV
-442 IVLGY
+442 VVLGY
-447 WSYVNQVRANDKNKD
+447 WIYVDQVRANDKNKD

-547 VTHPDTD
+547 VTHPDID
-554 HISGVKELFSD
+554 HISGVKELLSD
-565 ELREVDVKHLFV
+565 ELKEVNVKHQFV
-577 SVEEGIEEVLR
+577 SVEDGLEIIMGSKEKTGDGHSLSPR
-588 DEELFESEV
+588 NDEKT
-597 ISYLSVEG
+597 G
-605 FEKGLG
+605 FEKA
-611 NRETIRDK
+611 DF
-619 LTGKNSSNKRDDVEE
+619 
-634 NRVDS
+634 
-639 VDYVHVLA
+639 VHIIS

-658 IECLSPENEGEEKS
+658 IECLSPENKGVSVLGSEG
-672 KVHSLAGN
+672 GN
-680 SGVKQAES
+680 SVSGSGGGTSVQGSGADKISES

-694 VLKVTYE
+694 VLKVMYE
-701 KDMNHFTML
+701 NDKNHFTML

-717 TVEQA
+717 EVEQA
-722 LLSDLQIKDKL
+722 LINDSQIKDKL
-733 ADIDY
+733 KNIDY

-746 RFSSCEKFI
+746 KYSSSEQFI
-755 KTVNPKVSVISAGK
+755 NTVNPKVSVISAGK
-769 NNSYGHPHAEVL
+769 NNSYGHPHKETL
-781 KRLEEHGTEI
+781 ERLESVATSI
-791 YRTDECGAI
+791 YRTDELGQITCSC
-800 ELRLK
+800 K
-805 KEEWRFRCMGEMKKY
+805 
-820 QRNIN
+820 RNGPFTVRSVIRHK

>member
-11 CVICLLFISLMYA
+11 CVICLLFISFMY
-24 MLLLCGGVDLKE
+24 MVLLLCGGVDVKE
-36 YERDNKSVEITGK
+36 YSRDNKSVEITGK
-49 VTDKMFKNNEY
+49 VTDKMFKNNAY
-60 CLHIKCN
+60 CLHIKCKGKNKN
-67 SKNRNSSKYIVYLK
+67 SNKYIIYLK
-81 SQNAFDFKIGQTIK
+81 NQNAFDFKIGQTVK

-100 KNFSSPENDG
+100 KNFSRPENDG

-131 VTHSGKKYSYIK
+131 VIHSGKRYSYIK
-143 EWLFS
+143 ERLFL
-148 IKENTK
+148 IKERTK
-154 KVYFHYMG
+154 KVYAAYMD

-207 GMCLFTLLRYT
+207 GMCLFTILRYS
-218 GLHIIGASAI
+218 GLGLFGASMI
-228 STVVMTMYGLM
+228 SSAVMTMYGIM

-264 TYDIMTGMS
+264 TYDLMSGMC
-273 LASILIIVENPYYV
+273 LASILIIVENPYYIF
-287 YDSGFLLSVLSVSGI
+287 DSGFLLSVLSVSGI

-315 FKTEKSAIY
+315 FKKEKSAIY
-324 EKTRQSICIS
+324 EKTRKSICIS

-381 NTVIRLKPFRV
+381 NTVIKLKPFRV

-403 IILLYSF
+403 IIMLYSF

-429 SWQNVVYIILMIV
+429 SWQNAVYIILMSV
-442 IVLGY
+442 VVLKY
-447 WSYVNQVRANDKNKD
+447 WIYVNQVRTNDKNED
-462 ELRKK
+462 ALRKK

-547 VTHPDTD
+547 VTHPDID
-554 HISGVKELFSD
+554 HISGVKELLSD
-565 ELREVDVKHLFV
+565 ELKEVNVKHQFV
-577 SVEEGIEEVLR
+577 SVEDGIEIIMGSKEKTGDGHSLSPR
-588 DEELFESEV
+588 NDEKT
-597 ISYLSVEG
+597 G
-605 FEKGLG
+605 FEKA
-611 NRETIRDK
+611 DF
-619 LTGKNSSNKRDDVEE
+619 
-634 NRVDS
+634 
-639 VDYVHVLA
+639 VHIIS

-658 IECLSPENEGEEKS
+658 IECLSPENKGVSVPTGEGGNLVSRSGGGTSVQGSGADKS
-672 KVHSLAGN
+672 S
-680 SGVKQAES
+680 ES
-688 LNDMSL
+688 LNDMSI
-694 VLKVTYE
+694 VLKVVYE
-701 KDMNHFTML
+701 NDKNHFSML

-717 TVEQA
+717 EVEQA
-722 LLSDLQIKDKL
+722 LINDSQIKNKL
-733 ADIDY
+733 KDIDY

-746 RFSSCEKFI
+746 KYSSSEQFI
-755 KTVNPKVSVISAGK
+755 NTVNPKVSVISSGK
-769 NNSYGHPHAEVL
+769 NNSYGHPHKETL
-781 KRLEEHGTEI
+781 ERLASVATSI
-791 YRTDECGAI
+791 YRTDKLGQITCSC
-800 ELRLK
+800 K
-805 KEEWRFRCMGEMKKY
+805 
-820 QRNIN
+820 RNGPITVRSVIRHK

>member
-1 MRKLTIRRPM
+1 
-11 CVICLLFISLMYA
+11 
-24 MLLLCGGVDLKE
+24 
-36 YERDNKSVEITGK
+36 
-49 VTDKMFKNNEY
+49 
-60 CLHIKCN
+60 
-67 SKNRNSSKYIVYLK
+67 
-81 SQNAFDFKIGQTIK
+81 
-95 LKGRY
+95 
-100 KNFSSPENDG
+100 
-110 QFDSRKYYRIRGYEA
+110 
-125 SIKGAT
+125 
-131 VTHSGKKYSYIK
+131 
-143 EWLFS
+143 
-148 IKENTK
+148 
-154 KVYFHYMG
+154 
-162 ESEAGTLSAM
+162 
-172 VLGDKTGLDAD
+172 
-183 VKDLYQ
+183 
-189 AAGISH
+189 
-195 VLSLSGLHIAAV
+195 
-207 GMCLFTLLRYT
+207 MCLFTILRYS
-218 GLHIIGASAI
+218 GLGLFGASMI
-228 STVVMTMYGLM
+228 SSAVMTMYGIM

-264 TYDIMTGMS
+264 TYDLMSGMC
-273 LASILIIVENPYYV
+273 LASILIIVENPYYIF
-287 YDSGFLLSVLSVSGI
+287 DSGFLLSVLSVSGI

-315 FKTEKSAIY
+315 FKKEKGAIY
-324 EKTRQSICIS
+324 EKTRKSICIS

-381 NTVIRLKPFRV
+381 NTVIKLKPFRV

-403 IILLYSF
+403 IIMLYSF

-429 SWQNVVYIILMIV
+429 SWQNIVYIILMIV
-442 IVLGY
+442 VVLGY
-447 WSYVNQVRANDKNKD
+447 WSYVNRVRSDDKNKD
-462 ELRKK
+462 ELRKR

-547 VTHPDTD
+547 VTHPDMD
-554 HISGVKELFSD
+554 HISGVKELLSD
-565 ELREVDVKHLFV
+565 ELKEVNVKHQFV
-577 SVEEGIEEVLR
+577 SVE
-588 DEELFESEV
+588 D
-597 ISYLSVEG
+597 G
-605 FEKGLG
+605 FEKIMGSK
-611 NRETIRDK
+611 EK
-619 LTGKNSSNKRDDVEE
+619 TGDGHSLSPRNDEKTGFEKADF
-634 NRVDS
+634 
-639 VDYVHVLA
+639 VHIIS

-658 IECLSPENEGEEKS
+658 IECLSPENKGVSVPGSEGNKRE
-672 KVHSLAGN
+672 
-680 SGVKQAES
+680 ES

-694 VLKVTYE
+694 VLKVMYE
-701 KDMNHFTML
+701 NDKNHFTML

-717 TVEQA
+717 EVEQA
-722 LLSDLQIKDKL
+722 LINDSQIKDKL
-733 ADIDY
+733 KNIDY

-746 RFSSCEKFI
+746 KYSSSEQFI
-755 KTVNPKVSVISAGK
+755 NTVNPKVSVISSGK
-769 NNSYGHPHAEVL
+769 NNSYGHPHNETL
-781 KRLEEHGTEI
+781 ERLESVDTSI
-791 YRTDECGAI
+791 YRTDELGQITCSCKGNGLFTVRSVI
-800 ELRLK
+800 RHK
-805 KEEWRFRCMGEMKKY
+805 
-820 QRNIN
+820 

>member
-11 CVICLLFISLMYA
+11 CVICLLFISFIYMV
-24 MLLLCGGVDLKE
+24 LLLCGGVDVKE
-36 YERDNKSVEITGK
+36 YKGDNESVEITGK
-49 VTDKMFKNNEY
+49 VTDKMFKNNAY
-60 CLHIKCN
+60 CLHIKCKGKNKN
-67 SKNRNSSKYIVYLK
+67 SNKYIIYLK
-81 SQNAFDFKIGQTIK
+81 NQNAFDFKIGQTVK

-100 KNFSSPENDG
+100 QNFSRPENDG

-131 VTHSGKKYSYIK
+131 VTHSGKRYAYIK

-148 IKENTK
+148 VKENTK
-154 KVYFHYMG
+154 RVYFAYMD

-195 VLSLSGLHIAAV
+195 VLSLSGLHIAVV
-207 GMCLFTLLRYT
+207 GMCLFTILRYT
-218 GLHIIGASAI
+218 GLGLFGASMI
-228 STVVMTMYGLM
+228 SSAVMTMYGLM

-264 TYDIMTGMS
+264 TYDLMSGMC
-273 LASILIIVENPYYV
+273 LASILIIVENPYYIF
-287 YDSGFLLSVLSVSGI
+287 DSGFLLSVLSVSGI

-315 FKTEKSAIY
+315 FKKEKGAIY
-324 EKTRQSICIS
+324 EKTRKSICIS

-381 NTVIRLKPFRV
+381 NTVIKLKPFRV

-403 IILLYSF
+403 IIMLYSF

-429 SWQNVVYIILMIV
+429 SWQNVVYIILMSGV
-442 IVLGY
+442 VLGY
-447 WSYVNQVRANDKNKD
+447 WIYVNQVRANDKNKD
-462 ELRKK
+462 ALRKR

-547 VTHPDTD
+547 VTHPDMD
-554 HISGVKELFSD
+554 HISGVKELLSD
-565 ELREVDVKHLFV
+565 ELKEVNVKHQFV
-577 SVEEGIEEVLR
+577 SVEDADSDNPEFVHI
-588 DEELFESEV
+588 
-597 ISYLSVEG
+597 IS
-605 FEKGLG
+605 
-611 NRETIRDK
+611 
-619 LTGKNSSNKRDDVEE
+619 
-634 NRVDS
+634 
-639 VDYVHVLA
+639 

-658 IECLSPENEGEEKS
+658 IECLSPENKGVLVPTGEGNKRE
-672 KVHSLAGN
+672 
-680 SGVKQAES
+680 ES

-694 VLKVTYE
+694 VLKVMYE
-701 KDMNHFTML
+701 NDKNHFTML

-717 TVEQA
+717 SVEQS
-722 LLSDLQIKDKL
+722 LVGETQIIDKL
-733 ADIDY
+733 KNIDY

-746 RFSSCEKFI
+746 KYSSSEQFI
-755 KTVNPKVSVISAGK
+755 NTVNPKVSVISSGK
-769 NNSYGHPHAEVL
+769 NNSYGHPHKETL
-781 KRLEEHGTEI
+781 ERLESVDTSI
-791 YRTDECGAI
+791 YRTDELGQITCSC
-800 ELRLK
+800 K
-805 KEEWRFRCMGEMKKY
+805 
-820 QRNIN
+820 RNGPFTVRSVIKQ

>member
-11 CVICLLFISLMYA
+11 CVICLLFISFMY
-24 MLLLCGGVDLKE
+24 MVLLLCGGVDVKE
-36 YERDNKSVEITGK
+36 YSRDNKSVEITGK

-60 CLHIKCN
+60 CLHIKCK

-81 SQNAFDFKIGQTIK
+81 NQSAFDFKIGQTVK

-100 KNFSSPENDG
+100 KNFSRPENEG

-125 SIKGAT
+125 SIKDAT
-131 VTHSGKKYSYIK
+131 VTHSGKRYAYIK

-148 IKENTK
+148 VKENTK
-154 KVYFHYMG
+154 RVYFAYMD

-207 GMCLFTLLRYT
+207 GMCLFTILRYS
-218 GLHIIGASAI
+218 GLGLFGASMI
-228 STVVMTMYGLM
+228 SSAVMTMYGLM

-264 TYDIMTGMS
+264 TYDLMSGMC
-273 LASILIIVENPYYV
+273 LASILIIVENPYYIF
-287 YDSGFLLSVLSVSGI
+287 DSGFLLSVLSVSGI

-315 FKTEKSAIY
+315 FKKEKSAIY
-324 EKTRQSICIS
+324 EKTRKSICIS

-381 NTVIRLKPFRV
+381 NTVIKLKPFRV

-403 IILLYSF
+403 IIMLYSF

-429 SWQNVVYIILMIV
+429 SWQNVVYIILMSGV
-442 IVLGY
+442 VLGY
-447 WSYVNQVRANDKNKD
+447 WIYVNQVRANDKNKD

-504 VIYGRDIPTIMVDGG
+504 VIYGRNIPTIMVDGG

-547 VTHPDTD
+547 VTHPDID
-554 HISGVKELFSD
+554 HISGVKELLSD
-565 ELREVDVKHLFV
+565 ELKEVNVKHRFV
-577 SVEEGIEEVLR
+577 SVEDGLEIIMGSKEKTGDGHSLSPR
-588 DEELFESEV
+588 NDEKT
-597 ISYLSVEG
+597 G
-605 FEKGLG
+605 FEKA
-611 NRETIRDK
+611 DF
-619 LTGKNSSNKRDDVEE
+619 
-634 NRVDS
+634 
-639 VDYVHVLA
+639 VHIIS
-647 KGDRIE
+647 KDDRIE

-658 IECLSPENEGEEKS
+658 IECLSPENKGVSVPTGEGGTSVSGSEG
-672 KVHSLAGN
+672 GN
-680 SGVKQAES
+680 SLQGSVADKSSES

-694 VLKVTYE
+694 VLKVMYE
-701 KDMNHFTML
+701 NDKNHFTML

-717 TVEQA
+717 EVEQS
-722 LLSDLQIKDKL
+722 LINDSQIKDKL
-733 ADIDY
+733 KDIDY

-746 RFSSCEKFI
+746 KYSSSEQFI
-755 KTVNPKVSVISAGK
+755 NTVNPKVSVISAGK
-769 NNSYGHPHAEVL
+769 NNSYGHPHKETL
-781 KRLEEHGTEI
+781 ERLESVATSI
-791 YRTDECGAI
+791 YRTDELGQITCSC
-800 ELRLK
+800 K
-805 KEEWRFRCMGEMKKY
+805 
-820 QRNIN
+820 RNGPFTVRSVIRHK

>member
-1 MRKLTIRRPM
+1 
-11 CVICLLFISLMYA
+11 MY
-24 MLLLCGGVDLKE
+24 MVLLLCGGVDVKE
-36 YERDNKSVEITGK
+36 YKGDNKSVEITGK
-49 VTDKMFKNNEY
+49 VTDKMFKNNAY
-60 CLHIKCN
+60 CLHIKCK

-81 SQNAFDFKIGQTIK
+81 NQSAFDFKIGQTVK

-100 KNFSSPENDG
+100 KNFSRPENDG

-131 VTHSGKKYSYIK
+131 VTHSGKRYAYIK

-148 IKENTK
+148 VKENTK
-154 KVYFHYMG
+154 RVYFAYMD

-207 GMCLFTLLRYT
+207 GMCLFTILRYS
-218 GLHIIGASAI
+218 GLGLFGASMI
-228 STVVMTMYGLM
+228 SSAVMTMYGIM

-264 TYDIMTGMS
+264 TYDLMSGMC
-273 LASILIIVENPYYV
+273 LASILIIVENPYYIF
-287 YDSGFLLSVLSVSGI
+287 DSGFLLSVLSVSGI

-315 FKTEKSAIY
+315 FKKEKGAIY
-324 EKTRQSICIS
+324 EKTRKSICIS

-381 NTVIRLKPFRV
+381 NTVIKLKPFRV

-429 SWQNVVYIILMIV
+429 SWQNVVYIILMSDV
-442 IVLGY
+442 VLGY
-447 WSYVNQVRANDKNKD
+447 WIYVNQVRANDKNKD
-462 ELRKK
+462 ALRKK

-547 VTHPDTD
+547 VTHPDID
-554 HISGVKELFSD
+554 HISGVKELLSD
-565 ELREVDVKHLFV
+565 ELKEVNVKHQFV
-577 SVEEGIEEVLR
+577 SVEDGLEKIMGSKEKTGDGHSLSPR
-588 DEELFESEV
+588 NDEKT
-597 ISYLSVEG
+597 G
-605 FEKGLG
+605 FEKA
-611 NRETIRDK
+611 DF
-619 LTGKNSSNKRDDVEE
+619 
-634 NRVDS
+634 
-639 VDYVHVLA
+639 VHIIS

-658 IECLSPENEGEEKS
+658 IECLSPENKGVSVPTGEG
-672 KVHSLAGN
+672 GN
-680 SGVKQAES
+680 SVSGSGGGTSVQGSGADKSSES

-694 VLKVTYE
+694 VLKVMYE
-701 KDMNHFTML
+701 NDKNHFTML

-717 TVEQA
+717 EVEQA
-722 LLSDLQIKDKL
+722 LINDSQIKDKL
-733 ADIDY
+733 KDIDY

-746 RFSSCEKFI
+746 KYSSSEQFI
-755 KTVNPKVSVISAGK
+755 NTVNPKVSVISAGK
-769 NNSYGHPHAEVL
+769 NNSYGHPHKETL
-781 KRLEEHGTEI
+781 ERLESVATSI
-791 YRTDECGAI
+791 YRTDELGQITCSC
-800 ELRLK
+800 K
-805 KEEWRFRCMGEMKKY
+805 
-820 QRNIN
+820 RNGPFTVRSVIKQ

>member
-1 MRKLTIRRPM
+1 M
-11 CVICLLFISLMYA
+11 CVICLLFISFIYMV
-24 MLLLCGGVDLKE
+24 LLLCGGVDVKE
-36 YERDNKSVEITGK
+36 YKGDNKSVEITGK

-60 CLHIKCN
+60 CLHIKCK

-81 SQNAFDFKIGQTIK
+81 NQSAFDFKIGQTVK

-100 KNFSSPENDG
+100 KNFSRPENEG

-125 SIKGAT
+125 SIKDAT
-131 VTHSGKKYSYIK
+131 VTHSGKRYAYIK

-148 IKENTK
+148 VKENTK
-154 KVYFHYMG
+154 RVYFAYMD

-207 GMCLFTLLRYT
+207 GMCLFTILRYT
-218 GLHIIGASAI
+218 GLNIIGASMI
-228 STVVMTMYGLM
+228 SSAVMTMYGLM

-264 TYDIMTGMS
+264 TYDLMSGMC
-273 LASILIIVENPYYV
+273 LASILIIVENPYYIF
-287 YDSGFLLSVLSVSGI
+287 DSGFLLSVLSVSGI

-315 FKTEKSAIY
+315 FKKEKSAIY
-324 EKTRQSICIS
+324 EKTRKSICIS

-381 NTVIRLKPFRV
+381 NTVIKLKPFRV

-403 IILLYSF
+403 IIMLYSF

-429 SWQNVVYIILMIV
+429 SWQNVIYIILMIV
-442 IVLGY
+442 VVLGY
-447 WSYVNQVRANDKNKD
+447 WSYVNRVRSNDKNKD

-547 VTHPDTD
+547 VTHPDMD
-554 HISGVKELFSD
+554 HISGVKELLSD
-565 ELREVDVKHLFV
+565 ELKEVNVKHQFV
-577 SVEEGIEEVLR
+577 SVEDADSDNPEFVHI
-588 DEELFESEV
+588 
-597 ISYLSVEG
+597 IS
-605 FEKGLG
+605 
-611 NRETIRDK
+611 
-619 LTGKNSSNKRDDVEE
+619 
-634 NRVDS
+634 
-639 VDYVHVLA
+639 

-658 IECLSPENEGEEKS
+658 IECLSPENEGES
-672 KVHSLAGN
+672 KGGDNLRAVS
-680 SGVKQAES
+680 SGVKLLDTDIEANQQKSGRGKQAES

-694 VLKVTYE
+694 VLKVTY
-701 KDMNHFTML
+701 KTDKKHFTML

-717 TVEQA
+717 SVEQS
-722 LLSDLQIKDKL
+722 LVGETQIIDKL
-733 ADIDY
+733 KNIDY

-746 RFSSCEKFI
+746 KYSSSEQFVN
-755 KTVNPKVSVISAGK
+755 TVNPKVSVISAGK
-769 NNSYGHPHAEVL
+769 NNSYGHPHKETL
-781 KRLEEHGTEI
+781 ERLESVATSI
-791 YRTDECGAI
+791 YRTDELGQITCSC
-800 ELRLK
+800 K
-805 KEEWRFRCMGEMKKY
+805 
-820 QRNIN
+820 RNGPFTVRSVIRHK

>member
-11 CVICLLFISLMYA
+11 CVICLLFISFMY
-24 MLLLCGGVDLKE
+24 MVLVLCGGVDLKE

-49 VTDKMFKNNEY
+49 VTDKMFKNNAY
-60 CLHIKCN
+60 CLHIKCKGKNKN
-67 SKNRNSSKYIVYLK
+67 SNKYIIYLK
-81 SQNAFDFKIGQTIK
+81 NQNAFDFKIGQTVK

-100 KNFSSPENDG
+100 QNFSRPENDG

-131 VTHSGKKYSYIK
+131 VTHSGKRYAYIK

-148 IKENTK
+148 VKENTK
-154 KVYFHYMG
+154 RVYFAYMD

-207 GMCLFTLLRYT
+207 GMCLFTILRYS
-218 GLHIIGASAI
+218 GLGLFGASMI
-228 STVVMTMYGLM
+228 SSAVMTMYGIM

-264 TYDIMTGMS
+264 TYDLMSGMC
-273 LASILIIVENPYYV
+273 LASILIIVENPYYIF
-287 YDSGFLLSVLSVSGI
+287 DSGFLLSVLSVSGI

-315 FKTEKSAIY
+315 FKKEKGAIY
-324 EKTRQSICIS
+324 EKTRKSICIS

-381 NTVIRLKPFRV
+381 NTVIKLKPFRV

-403 IILLYSF
+403 IIMLYSF

-429 SWQNVVYIILMIV
+429 SWQNVIYIILMIV
-442 IVLGY
+442 VVLGY
-447 WSYVNQVRANDKNKD
+447 WSYVNRVRSNDKNKD

-467 MKIRETAL
+467 MKIKETAL

-504 VIYGRDIPTIMVDGG
+504 VIYGRNIPTIMVDGG

-554 HISGVKELFSD
+554 HISGVKELLSD
-565 ELREVDVKHLFV
+565 ELKEVNVKHQFV
-577 SVEEGIEEVLR
+577 SVEDADSDKPEFVHI
-588 DEELFESEV
+588 
-597 ISYLSVEG
+597 IS
-605 FEKGLG
+605 
-611 NRETIRDK
+611 
-619 LTGKNSSNKRDDVEE
+619 
-634 NRVDS
+634 
-639 VDYVHVLA
+639 
-647 KGDRIE
+647 KGDRTE

-658 IECLSPENEGEEKS
+658 IECLSPENKGVSVPTGEGNKRE
-672 KVHSLAGN
+672 
-680 SGVKQAES
+680 ES

-694 VLKVTYE
+694 VLKVVYE
-701 KDMNHFTML
+701 NDRNHFSML

-717 TVEQA
+717 SVEQA
-722 LLSDLQIKDKL
+722 LINDSQIKDKL
-733 ADIDY
+733 KDIDY

-746 RFSSCEKFI
+746 KYSSSEQFI
-755 KTVNPKVSVISAGK
+755 NTVNPKVSVISAGK
-769 NNSYGHPHAEVL
+769 NNSYGHPHKETL
-781 KRLEEHGTEI
+781 ERLESVATSI
-791 YRTDECGAI
+791 YRTDELGQITCSC
-800 ELRLK
+800 K
-805 KEEWRFRCMGEMKKY
+805 
-820 QRNIN
+820 RNGPFTVRSVIRHK

>member
-11 CVICLLFISLMYA
+11 CVICLLFISFMY
-24 MLLLCGGVDLKE
+24 MVLLLCGGVDVKE
-36 YERDNKSVEITGK
+36 YKGDNKSVEITGK
-49 VTDKMFKNNEY
+49 VTDKMFKNNAY
-60 CLHIKCN
+60 CLHIKCKGKNKN
-67 SKNRNSSKYIVYLK
+67 SNKYIIYLK
-81 SQNAFDFKIGQTIK
+81 NQNAFDFKIGQTVK

-100 KNFSSPENDG
+100 KNFSRPENDG

-131 VTHSGKKYSYIK
+131 VTHSGKRYAYIK

-148 IKENTK
+148 VKENTK
-154 KVYFHYMG
+154 RVYFAYMD

-207 GMCLFTLLRYT
+207 GMCLFTILRYS
-218 GLHIIGASAI
+218 GLGLFGASMI
-228 STVVMTMYGLM
+228 SSAVMTMYGLM

-264 TYDIMTGMS
+264 TYDLMSGMC
-273 LASILIIVENPYYV
+273 LASILIIVENPYYIF
-287 YDSGFLLSVLSVSGI
+287 DSGFLLSVLSVSGI

-315 FKTEKSAIY
+315 FKKEKCAIY
-324 EKTRQSICIS
+324 EKTRKSICIS

-381 NTVIRLKPFRV
+381 NTVIKLKPFRV

-403 IILLYSF
+403 IIMLYSF

-429 SWQNVVYIILMIV
+429 SWQNVVYIILMSV
-442 IVLGY
+442 VVLGY
-447 WSYVNQVRANDKNKD
+447 WTYVNQVRANDKNKD
-462 ELRKK
+462 ALRKK

-547 VTHPDTD
+547 VTHPDMD
-554 HISGVKELFSD
+554 HISGVKELLSD
-565 ELREVDVKHLFV
+565 ELKEVNVKHQFV
-577 SVEEGIEEVLR
+577 SVEDADSDNPEFVHI
-588 DEELFESEV
+588 
-597 ISYLSVEG
+597 IS
-605 FEKGLG
+605 
-611 NRETIRDK
+611 
-619 LTGKNSSNKRDDVEE
+619 
-634 NRVDS
+634 
-639 VDYVHVLA
+639 

-658 IECLSPENEGEEKS
+658 IECLSPENKGVSVPTGEGNKRE
-672 KVHSLAGN
+672 
-680 SGVKQAES
+680 ES

-694 VLKVTYE
+694 VLKVMYE
-701 KDMNHFTML
+701 NDKNHFTML

-717 TVEQA
+717 SVEQS
-722 LLSDLQIKDKL
+722 LVGETQIIDKL
-733 ADIDY
+733 KNIDY

-746 RFSSCEKFI
+746 KHSSSEQFI
-755 KTVNPKVSVISAGK
+755 NTVNPKVSVISAGK
-769 NNSYGHPHAEVL
+769 NNSYGHPHKETL
-781 KRLEEHGTEI
+781 ERLELVATSI
-791 YRTDECGAI
+791 YRTDELGQITCSC
-800 ELRLK
+800 K
-805 KEEWRFRCMGEMKKY
+805 
-820 QRNIN
+820 RNGPFTVRSVIKQ

>member
-11 CVICLLFISLMYA
+11 CVICLLFISFMY
-24 MLLLCGGVDLKE
+24 MVLLLCGGVDVKE
-36 YERDNKSVEITGK
+36 YSRDNKSVEITGK
-49 VTDKMFKNNEY
+49 VTDKMFKNNAY
-60 CLHIKCN
+60 CLHIKCKGKNKN
-67 SKNRNSSKYIVYLK
+67 SNKYIIYLK
-81 SQNAFDFKIGQTIK
+81 NQNAFDFKIGQTVK

-100 KNFSSPENDG
+100 QNFSRPENDG

-131 VTHSGKKYSYIK
+131 VTHSGKRYAYIK

-148 IKENTK
+148 VKENTK
-154 KVYFHYMG
+154 RVYFAYMD

-207 GMCLFTLLRYT
+207 GMCLFTILRYT
-218 GLHIIGASAI
+218 GLNIIGASMI
-228 STVVMTMYGLM
+228 SSAVMTMYGMM

-264 TYDIMTGMS
+264 TYDLMSGMC
-273 LASILIIVENPYYV
+273 LASILIIVENPYYIF
-287 YDSGFLLSVLSVSGI
+287 DSGFLLSVLSVSGI

-315 FKTEKSAIY
+315 FKKEKGAIY
-324 EKTRQSICIS
+324 EKTRKSICIS

-381 NTVIRLKPFRV
+381 NTVIKLKPFRV
-392 ITRGLLFAAQK
+392 ITRGLLFAVQK

-410 LCGNVSRLAGNY
+410 LCGNVSRFAGNY

-429 SWQNVVYIILMIV
+429 SWQNVVYIILMSV
-442 IVLGY
+442 VVLGY
-447 WSYVNQVRANDKNKD
+447 WIYVDQVRANDKNKD

-475 IVISVFVLAFR
+475 IAISVFVLAFR

-547 VTHPDTD
+547 VTHPDID
-554 HISGVKELFSD
+554 HISGVKELLSD
-565 ELREVDVKHLFV
+565 ELKEVNVKHQFV
-577 SVEEGIEEVLR
+577 SVEDGLEIIMGSKEKTGDGHSLSPR
-588 DEELFESEV
+588 KDEK
-597 ISYLSVEG
+597 IG
-605 FEKGLG
+605 FEK
-611 NRETIRDK
+611 TDFAHII
-619 LTGKNSSNKRDDVEE
+619 S
-634 NRVDS
+634 
-639 VDYVHVLA
+639 

-658 IECLSPENEGEEKS
+658 IECLSPENKGVSVPTGEG
-672 KVHSLAGN
+672 GN
-680 SGVKQAES
+680 SVSGSGGGTSVQVSGADKSSES

-694 VLKVTYE
+694 VLKVMYE
-701 KDMNHFTML
+701 NDKNHFTML

-717 TVEQA
+717 EVEQA
-722 LLSDLQIKDKL
+722 LINDSQIKDKL
-733 ADIDY
+733 KNIDY

-746 RFSSCEKFI
+746 KYSSSEQFI
-755 KTVNPKVSVISAGK
+755 NTVNPKVSVISAGK
-769 NNSYGHPHAEVL
+769 NNSYGHPHKETL
-781 KRLEEHGTEI
+781 ERLESVATSI
-791 YRTDECGAI
+791 YRTDELGQITCSC
-800 ELRLK
+800 K
-805 KEEWRFRCMGEMKKY
+805 
-820 QRNIN
+820 RNGPFTVRSVIKQ